1 MGATVTLSGIVQEF
15 PGKAGRRLALDGVD
29 LALAPGELVCVV
41 GPSGCGKSTL
51 LDLVAGHTRPARG
64 DVRVDGRPVEG
75 PGPERVM
82 VFQEHALFPW
92 LSVADNVGFGLKN
105 AGVPRSERES
115 TVARWLAKVGLTD
128 AAGLHP
134 HQLSGGMR
142 QRAALARAFAMRPEV
157 LLMDEPFSA
166 LDAPSR
172 DRLHVELQELWRET
186 GTTLLFVTHN
196 VREAVALGD
205 RVVVLSSGP
214 GHVIGEVTVPLAR
227 PRVVE
232 SDRVVALAQDVRRLL
247 DAADQLGIAAPRVA
261 EDDHV
266 II

>member
-1 MGATVTLSGIVQEF
+1 MGAPVAIADVAQAF
-15 PGKAGRRLALDGVD
+15 PGRSGERLALDGID
-29 LALAPGELVCVV
+29 LSLAPGELVCVV

-64 DVRVDGRPVEG
+64 YVAVDGSPVTG
-75 PGPERVM
+75 PGPDRVM

-92 LSVADNVGFGLKN
+92 LSVADNVGFGLKQ
-105 AGVPRSERES
+105 AGVPAAEREA
-115 TVARWLAKVGLTD
+115 TVVRWLAKVGLTD
-128 AAGLHP
+128 AASLHP

-142 QRAALARAFAMRPEV
+142 QRAALARAFAMRPAV
-157 LLMDEPFSA
+157 LLLDEPFSA

-186 GTTLLFVTHN
+186 GTTILFVTHN

-205 RVVVLSSGP
+205 RVIVLSSGP
-214 GHVIGEVTVPLAR
+214 GRIIGDVRVSLAR

-232 SDRVVALAQDVRRLL
+232 SERVVALAQDVRRLL
-247 DAADQLGIAAPRVA
+247 DAADQLGIAAPRGG

-266 II
+266 VI

>member
-1 MGATVTLSGIVQEF
+1 MSAAVRLADVAQSFAGRGASRVAIEGVTLDIAAGEF
-15 PGKAGRRLALDGVD
+15 
-29 LALAPGELVCVV
+29 VCVV

-51 LDLVAGHTRPARG
+51 LDLIAGHARPASG
-64 DVRVDGRPVEG
+64 TVLVADATVTG
-75 PGPERVM
+75 PGPDRIM

-92 LSVADNVGFGLKN
+92 LSVAENVGFGLKN
-105 AGVPRSERES
+105 RGIPEAERAVIVD
-115 TVARWLAKVGLTD
+115 TWLAKVGLAD
-128 AAGLHP
+128 AATLHP

-172 DRLHVELQELWRET
+172 DRLHVELQDLWSET
-186 GTTLLFVTHN
+186 GTTIVFVTHN

-205 RVVVLSSGP
+205 RVVVMSAGP
-214 GHVIGEVTVPLAR
+214 GRIVGEVPVSLAR

-232 SDRVVALAQDVRRLL
+232 SERVVRLAGEVRSLL
-247 DAADQLGIAAPRVA
+247 DAADQLGIATPRVGQ
-261 EDDHV
+261 DGHV
-266 II
+266 SI

>member
-1 MGATVTLSGIVQEF
+1 MGAPVSLADVAQAF
-15 PGKAGRRLALDGVD
+15 PGTSGERLALDGVSLD
-29 LALAPGELVCVV
+29 IAPGELLSVV

-51 LDLVAGHTRPARG
+51 LDLVAGHTRPVRG
-64 DVRVDGRPVEG
+64 TVTAGGTRVSG
-75 PGPERVM
+75 PGPDRVM

-92 LSVADNVGFGLKN
+92 LSIADNVGFGLKQ
-105 AGVPRSERES
+105 AGVPAAERTS
-115 TVARWLAKVGLTD
+115 TVARWLAKVNLTD
-128 AAGLHP
+128 AADLHP

-172 DRLHVELQELWRET
+172 DRLHVELQELWQET
-186 GTTLLFVTHN
+186 GTTLIFVTHN

-205 RVVVLSSGP
+205 RVIVLSSGP
-214 GHVIGEVTVPLAR
+214 GRVIGEVRVPLAR

-232 SDRVVALAQDVRRLL
+232 SDRVVALAQEVRRLL
-247 DAADQLGIAAPRVA
+247 DAADQLGIAAPRA
-261 EDDHV
+261 GEDDHV

>member
-1 MGATVTLSGIVQEF
+1 MGAPVHLADVVQAF
-15 PGKAGRRLALDGVD
+15 AGRGAARLALDRVS
-29 LALAPGELVCVV
+29 LNILPGEFVCIV

-51 LDLVAGHTRPARG
+51 LDLVAGHALPSVGA
-64 DVRVDGRPVEG
+64 VRVGDAIVTG
-75 PGPERVM
+75 PGPDRIM

-105 AGVPRSERES
+105 QGVAGVERAAIVN
-115 TVARWLAKVGLTD
+115 TWLHKVGLTD
-128 AAGLHP
+128 AASLHP

-142 QRAALARAFAMRPEV
+142 QRAALARAFAMHPEV

-172 DRLHVELQELWRET
+172 DRLHVELQTLWAET
-186 GTTLLFVTHN
+186 GTTILFVTHN

-205 RVVVLSSGP
+205 RVIVMSAGP
-214 GHVIGEVTVPLAR
+214 GRIVGEVPITLPR

-232 SDRVVALAQDVRRLL
+232 SGMVVTLAGETRRLL
-247 DAADQLGIAAPRVA
+247 DAADQLGIVTPRVGK
-261 EDDHV
+261 DGHV
-266 II
+266 SI